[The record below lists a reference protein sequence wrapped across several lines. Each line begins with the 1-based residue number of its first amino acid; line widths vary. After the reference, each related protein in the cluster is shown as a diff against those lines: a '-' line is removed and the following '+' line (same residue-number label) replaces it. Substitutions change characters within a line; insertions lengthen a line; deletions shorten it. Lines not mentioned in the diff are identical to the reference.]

1 MQDFKPNSNRFK
13 EEQHK
18 TASTPA
24 TTEPKKKIQKVVK
37 NDVTIKKKNPAQVAF
52 DKFVN
57 EDVGNIKT
65 YIVHDVIIPTIKN
78 TIWDAFTN
86 SLDMIL
92 FGGKGGNRTGAG
104 SSRNAPYVSYN
115 KMSDNRAGSSRNNSN
130 DENKNPFDFDSIVF
144 ATNADAK
151 SVLDNLNAS
160 LEEYKIVSVADLYDL
175 VGKSC
180 DYTYQYFGWTNLR
193 KAQII
198 RVRRGY
204 VIDLPRPMPIER

>member
-13 EEQHK
+13 EEQNK
-18 TASTPA
+18 TASVPA

-37 NDVTIKKKNPAQVAF
+37 NDVTVKKKNPAQVAF

-65 YIVHDVIIPTIKN
+65 YIVNDVIIPTIKN

-92 FGGKGGNRTGAG
+92 YGSKGGNRTGAG

-115 KMSDNRAGSSRNNSN
+115 KMSDNRAGSSRNSSN
-130 DENKNPFDFDSIVF
+130 DTNKDPFDFESIVF

-151 SVLDNLNAS
+151 SVLDNMNTILD
-160 LEEYKIVSVADLYDL
+160 EYKIVSVADLYDL

-180 DYTYQYFGWTNLR
+180 DYTYQYFGWQNLR
-193 KAQII
+193 KAQIT

-204 VIDLPRPMPIER
+204 IIDLPRPMPIER